1 MNATRRF
8 ADWCADKN
16 IDALE
21 YVEPFHVAAF
31 IKDLEDELSPPSVKQ
46 HLAALRMLFDWLVTG
61 HVIDVN
67 PAHAVRF
74 DEAGANSTVSTDGG
88 KFVFEFPEKKAG
100 EVVHVRINKEGY
112 VVVNDV
118 QLEVTLPIDP
128 DAKPLTVILCPED
141 EREKWA
147 GLLYRVIIDKATE
160 ENYQQKLKAL
170 EEKYQADEAKLAA
183 EKAAL
188 QKERD
193 QQIAAAENT
202 AEQLAKNQPG
212 QNTELYKQAKRLF
225 LEGKIGEA
233 IKLLGD
239 NDEKRRE
246 SVAQAKQAIEQQKQ
260 LIDNAVQ
267 EWLLKAQLL
276 AIQFDFDGAQ
286 EAYKSAIDA
295 APDDFSANFA
305 YAYFSQNLNR
315 FEKAR
320 VAYGH
325 CLEWARKNGKN
336 AELAETL
343 NNLGNLDSD
352 QGRMQEARQEFG
364 EALQIRRELAQKN
377 PETYRPAVAATLNNL
392 GNLDSGQGRMQE
404 ARQEY
409 AEALQTSRELAQ
421 KNPETYRPDVA
432 GTLNNLG
439 VLDSGQG
446 RMRGQAGICG
456 GAANSP

>member
-1 MNATRRF
+1 MDN
-8 ADWCADKN
+8 
-16 IDALE
+16 
-21 YVEPFHVAAF
+21 VPV
-31 IKDLEDELSPPSVKQ
+31 SV
-46 HLAALRMLFDWLVTG
+46 
-61 HVIDVN
+61 
-67 PAHAVRF
+67 
-74 DEAGANSTVSTDGG
+74 DEAGANSTVSKDGG

-118 QLEVTLPIDP
+118 QLEVTLPLNP
-128 DAKPLTVILCPED
+128 DAKPLTIILCPED

-147 GLLYRVIIDKATE
+147 GQLYRAIIDKNTE
-160 ENYQQKLKAL
+160 EKYQQKLKAL

-193 QQIAAAENT
+193 QLIAIAQNT

-225 LEGKIGEA
+225 LDGKIEEA

-276 AIQFDFDGAQ
+276 TIQFDFDGAQ
-286 EAYKSAIDA
+286 EAYKAAIDA
-295 APDDFSANFA
+295 APDDFKVNFA
-305 YAYFSQNLNR
+305 YANFSRGLNR

-320 VAYGH
+320 VAYGR

-336 AELAETL
+336 DKLAETLDNLGILDRRQGRMEEARKEYAGALQTYRELAQENPETYQPGVAQTLNDLGVLDCAQGRMEEARKEYAEALQILRELAQKNPETYQPGVAQTL
-343 NNLGNLDSD
+343 NNLGILDSA
-352 QGRMQEARQEFG
+352 QGRMEEARKEFT

-377 PETYRPAVAATLNNL
+377 PEPY
-392 GNLDSGQGRMQE
+392 Q
-404 ARQEY
+404 
-409 AEALQTSRELAQ
+409 
-421 KNPETYRPDVA
+421 PDVA
-432 GTLNNLG
+432 MTLNNLG
-439 VLDSGQG
+439 VLD
-446 RMRGQAGICG
+446 REPPLARVI
-456 GAANSP
+456 SPSIV